1 MRSIGVSF
9 SYTFGKKLNFK
20 NKRVNSKIKNN
31 DLMDGGSSEQ

>member
-9 SYTFGKKLNFK
+9 SYTFGKLNFK
-20 NKRVNSKIKNN
+20 SKRVNSKIKNN